1 MPGSGSGISGQ
12 PSKASH
18 MTLPHTTLSYASA
31 PGSLTFTSD
40 VLPITAF
47 NTHTRE
53 VMPNIISRIV
63 LPSRRRK
70 NSDYIYAKLLYLYRL
85 SPPPLVSKPSQKFV
99 NPPPIRFRWS
109 INSTPSALGAI
120 IEAGRIRVQ
129 RPGGGVQICQK
140 GRRIGCV
147 IPRCNLQRGITQP
160 ILQIF

>member
-1 MPGSGSGISGQ
+1 MLGMGALRSGSGISGQ

-70 NSDYIYAKLLYLYRL
+70 NSDYIYAKLLLYL
-85 SPPPLVSKPSQKFV
+85 
-99 NPPPIRFRWS
+99 
-109 INSTPSALGAI
+109 
-120 IEAGRIRVQ
+120 
-129 RPGGGVQICQK
+129 
-140 GRRIGCV
+140 
-147 IPRCNLQRGITQP
+147 
-160 ILQIF
+160 